1 MVQNNFTQTTLDVYF
16 INTSHMIYTN
26 TEEMVLHPMLQI
38 IPRQRPAYREIG
50 KKEFVTEEVFIK
62 VLPIIPNTENKV
74 CRLGKSLHSLK
85 QASRLL
91 FAKLTQALIQQ
102 GFDQAKNGY
111 SLFIHSSSYGLI
123 RMLLIFK
130 MFLFVYLMHL
140 ECEPQPRA

>member
-26 TEEMVLHPMLQI
+26 REEMVLHPMLQI
-38 IPRQRPAYREIG
+38 IPRQRPAYRVIG

-62 VLPIIPNTENKV
+62 VLTIPNTENKV

-85 QASRLL
+85 QASRQL
-91 FAKLTQALIQQ
+91 FAKLTQALIK
-102 GFDQAKNGY
+102 AKNGY
-111 SLFIHSSSYGLI
+111 SLFIHSSSHGLI

-130 MFLFVYLMHL
+130 MFLFVYPNASRM
-140 ECEPQPRA
+140 